1 MKYLGFIIE
10 VGVGLRM
17 DPEKIKVIW
26 EWEIPKTKKGVR
38 AFLRFANYYRVFIN
52 KFVTMVTP
60 FTALTGKYL
69 FLWIPEAQKTF
80 ENLKKSFISAP
91 ILA

>member
-26 EWEIPKTKKGVR
+26 EWEVPKTKKRVR
-38 AFLRFANYYRVFIN
+38 AFLGFVNYYRVFID
-52 KFVTMVTP
+52 KFVTTVTL
-60 FTALTGKYL
+60 FTAFTGKYP
-69 FLWIPEAQKTF
+69 FLWTPEA
-80 ENLKKSFISAP
+80 
-91 ILA
+91 